1 MCQNLFTWRVVP
13 DRKITLDLVP
23 NVHNERGQL
32 LPQSAE
38 KTFKVLR
45 ILNMPWLVPG
55 RRVKQCLEGKT
66 KLTLPTFK
74 ASDSPS
80 NVTLVPKPTN
90 LYNQFAAA
98 KRSPFTFDYLEIKIV
113 SMWTWVWPWLLGGA
127 FLSSL
132 SSSRMDFVYTRSP
145 HHGALK
151 NFLKANAWQQS
162 HCAPMEQLILTIPKP
177 TTYSLYHLLSFWIFI
192 MGESAV
198 VECWPTFQYIIA

>member
-80 NVTLVPKPTN
+80 NVTLAPKPTN
-90 LYNQFAAA
+90 LLQSVRCSQ
-98 KRSPFTFDYLEIKIV
+98 KVPFYI
-113 SMWTWVWPWLLGGA
+113 WLPRDKNSFNVNMGVAMTLGWGIS
-127 FLSSL
+127 FLSKLQSYGFRIHTLAPPWGIKKL
-132 SSSRMDFVYTRSP
+132 SESKCLTTKP
-145 HHGALK
+145 L
-151 NFLKANAWQQS
+151 
-162 HCAPMEQLILTIPKP
+162 CAYGTIN
-177 TTYSLYHLLSFWIFI
+177 THDS
-192 MGESAV
+192 
-198 VECWPTFQYIIA
+198 